1 MLTDAE
7 LTQFIDLG
15 YVVMELGDVP
25 ESTHDTLFAEAREAY
40 AAAAKLSDTR
50 FALDMIADNIPA
62 RIPKIR
68 EILESTRVNEAL
80 NSVLGPKFFRHPLR
94 HLSLA
99 ALSAAQIGLGFSYS
113 TAERG

>member
-15 YVVMELGDVP
+15 YVVMELDNVP
-25 ESTHDTLFAEAREAY
+25 ESTHDTLFAEAREAS
-40 AAAAKLSDTR
+40 AKRSDTR

-62 RIPKIR
+62 RIPKIP

-99 ALSAAQIGLGFSYS
+99 ALSAAQIGLGFNYW
-113 TAERG
+113 TAERR

>member
-15 YVVMELGDVP
+15 YVVIELGNVP
-25 ESTHDTLFAEAREAY
+25 ESTHDTLFAEAREAS
-40 AAAAKLSDTR
+40 AKLSDTR

-62 RIPKIR
+62 RIPKIP

-99 ALSAAQIGLGFSYS
+99 ALSAAQLGLGFSYW
-113 TAERG
+113 TAERR